1 MTRVLHKTKAT
12 APAAL
17 IASGLCLC
25 AFLLAASPSTA
36 QENDKPLIGIAGPS
50 SGYFAVLGEQIE
62 AGVNAAL
69 AKRDDIESLAS
80 DDGCKAE
87 GGERS
92 AHELAAAGVAVVIG
106 YPCIE
111 AFDAAMPILAEAGI
125 AVMAVGI
132 QAEGI
137 TDDRARDDARVLRFG
152 PKSSDEAEA
161 LAAYLKERWRAVNFA
176 IVDDGTLYGR
186 QFAEAVRFLLE
197 EDNLKPVF
205 TDNYRPQLENQMG
218 LVRRLQ
224 RSGATHVLIGGDA
237 YDAAVI
243 ATNAA
248 TIDVPLTLAGGSALV
263 AAPEHGRLADG
274 TIIAAQP
281 DYASREPA
289 AELRRR
295 MEGSGIPL
303 IGYVAPAYA
312 ATEVALFGLD
322 IGAFENPAS
331 FGTMLSRTFRT
342 ALGPLSFDANGD
354 PERNLF
360 EIFVVEDGRLVP
372 ARNGAGEE
380 RIQ

>member
-1 MTRVLHKTKAT
+1 MDETGAT
-12 APAAL
+12 AMTARIAGRLSVCAL
-17 IASGLCLC
+17 
-25 AFLLAASPSTA
+25 LLAAAPAPA
-36 QENDKPLIGIAGPS
+36 QESATPVIGIAGPL
-50 SGYFAVLGEQIE
+50 SGYFTVLGEQIE
-62 AGVNAAL
+62 AGVKAAV
-69 AKRDDIESLAS
+69 AKRDDIKTRTS
-80 DDGCKAE
+80 DDGCSAE

-92 AHELAAAGVAVVIG
+92 ARDLADARVAVVVG

-125 AVMAVGI
+125 PVMAVGI

-137 TDDRARDDARVLRFG
+137 TQDSAPDAARILRFG

-161 LAAYLKERWRAVNFA
+161 LADYLKERWRAVNFA
-176 IVDDGTLYGR
+176 IIDDGTLYGR

-197 EDNLKPVF
+197 EDNLQPVF

-243 ATNAA
+243 ADNAA

-263 AAPEHGRLADG
+263 AAPENGRLVDG
-274 TIIAAQP
+274 TIVAAQP
-281 DYASREPA
+281 DYAVREPA

-295 MEGSGIPL
+295 TEGSGIPQ
-303 IGYVAPAYA
+303 IGYIAPAYA

-322 IGAFENPAS
+322 IGAFESPAS
-331 FGTMLSRTFRT
+331 FGPMLSRTFRT

-354 PERNLF
+354 PESNLF
-360 EIFVVEDGRLVP
+360 EVFVVDDGRLVP
-372 ARNGAGEE
+372 DQNGGSQE